1 VRSSTENQEV
11 RVSAKLSILPYHP
24 ALVLIEQALVRVRVA
39 RFTLEQFKLF
49 KREFDQ
55 INSEAHK
62 RPLLIRHHGDEEQV
76 GDDGKTFVIPD
87 DEIMRRRLA
96 EMTPEDRATYEKADA
111 AAEDFAESF
120 VKRALT
126 DYVTVEEG
134 EIEITENGVPRWL
147 TTGAE
152 LVEFFGAR
160 QAVLRNVLAEVYLQN
175 TASDA
180 LKNVWRSRLGSGDSS
195 LERDPEANG
204 ARPEPPVE
212 SVKSEGSAGSEAA
225 TASTAAISSG
235 STATL
240 H

>member
-111 AAEDFAESF
+111 
-120 VKRALT
+120 ALT

>member
-1 VRSSTENQEV
+1 M
-11 RVSAKLSILPYHP
+11 SAKLSIQPYHP
-24 ALVLIEQALVRVRVA
+24 AHVLIETAFVRIRVA
-39 RFTLEQFKLF
+39 RFTLEQFKVF

-62 RPLLIRHHGDEEQV
+62 RALLIRTPGDEEQV

-87 DEIMRRRLA
+87 AEIMRRRLA
-96 EMTPEDRATYEKADA
+96 ELAPDARLAFDKAEQ
-111 AAEDFAESF
+111 AAEDFAEGFIRRS
-120 VKRALT
+120 LT

-134 EIEITENGVPRWL
+134 EIEITENGVARWL
-147 TTGAE
+147 TKGAE

-160 QAVLRNVLAEVYLQN
+160 QEVLRNVLAEVYLQN

-180 LKNVWRSRLGSGDSS
+180 LKNVWRSQLDSGDSS

-204 ARPEPPVE
+204 ARPEPPAE
-212 SVKSEGSAGSEAA
+212 SVKSEGSAGREAA
-225 TASTAAISSG
+225 TASNGAISSG